1 MLNLFIIITEAIT
14 MLIWLH
20 ILFKSLLKESRGK
33 IIFIVLY
40 TAYFYITTEVNTP
53 FIIDIIPILL
63 MFIWSKNQFEK
74 NLLGTVIR
82 FIFSLL
88 ALSIL
93 QLVMLES
100 VYLIDLKLFKIG
112 LVGIYLFASI
122 ATVIITLGIYL
133 IINRK
138 NLKIKEKNRAI
149 ICLWVYIILILLV
162 MIFIKY
168 DYEKYNGAY
177 SFLYILLYL
186 LLAFFIMG
194 IVSELNVKY
203 KLEQKQME
211 LELKER
217 YDEVYKTLITEMR
230 SKQHDYKNQ
239 LSALYGS
246 QYLQDY
252 KNEANETRKQY
263 IDALIENDKFDNI
276 LLTCEN
282 PILAGYLYTQCS
294 RAERL
299 GIMVETKVV
308 CSSKDYQVPLHII
321 IEMLGIMINNAIEYL
336 ADKDKKRMKLEIIEK
351 ESNIQ
356 IVVENIAEYIT
367 YKEQENMFNMGYS
380 TKGTGRGI
388 GLYSLKK
395 IVNKYKGELLVENIT
410 REDENWFKIGM
421 II

>member
-1 MLNLFIIITEAIT
+1 

-149 ICLWVYIILILLV
+149 ICLWIYIILILLV

-282 PILAGYLYTQCS
+282 LILAGYLYTQCS

-308 CSSKDYQVPLHII
+308 CSSREYQVPLHII

-336 ADKDKKRMKLEIIEK
+336 ADKDKKRMKIEIIEK